1 MQIDIAGSEVKNV
14 PATHELD
21 VEQSKHDVADVS
33 ETSTDNSI
41 NNKLNRSLIASMRA
55 HVLTLKKHS

>member
-1 MQIDIAGSEVKNV
+1 MQIDIAGSEVKYV
-14 PATHELD
+14 PATHKLD

-41 NNKLNRSLIASMRA
+41 GNIYALTMLDLIQP
-55 HVLTLKKHS
+55 